1 MHEFENARLNFYS
14 FTTKYSLAKACF
26 NWLVAGGTTGCS
38 AVRQKVKKFLKNF
51 EKCVDFYIPALYNT
65 NCPA

>member
-1 MHEFENARLNFYS
+1 MHVLIFILLLLI
-14 FTTKYSLAKACF
+14 YSLAKACF

-38 AVRQKVKKFLKNF
+38 GVRQKVKKILKNF